1 MENVL
6 VIVGSIIGIVVPI
19 ATAIVWVAA
28 KTTRI
33 QTNDTTHNLKLEEA
47 NTNIKDNLHK
57 IEMTQEALMRLEKN
71 TNSAI
76 SSLEKQF
83 AILETNSHLLMKTLD
98 NSTKQIEQS
107 NLLFGKLLDL
117 LNKKEG
123 G

>member
-6 VIVGSIIGIVVPI
+6 VIIGGIFGIVVPI
-19 ATAIVWVAA
+19 TTAIVWVAA

-33 QTNDTTHNLKLEEA
+33 QTNDTTHNLKIEEA

-57 IEMTQEALMRLEKN
+57 IEITQEALMRLEKN
-71 TNSAI
+71 TNLSI
-76 SSLEKQF
+76 NSLEKKF
-83 AILETNSHLLMKTLD
+83 AILETNTNLLVKMLE
-98 NSTKQIEQS
+98 NSNKQIEQS

-117 LNKKEG
+117 LKREG